1 MGETPVPAQQPQAGE
16 ATRLSSPDVDAG
28 GKSHPVGPAAEG
40 PATAV
45 GLSASEGDGG
55 PAGEHE
61 IAPVT
66 DRSTF
71 ARLSTGGRRVRRHPV
86 TVAWVP
92 DEGSH
97 EGQNRARVSYA
108 ITRKVGTAV
117 VRNRVRRR
125 LRAVN
130 RELAARMRPGSYL
143 MTARS
148 EAASMPYDQ
157 LRASVGEALDALA
170 ADGEEAGARSS
181 R

>member
-1 MGETPVPAQQPQAGE
+1 MGETPVPAQQPQAGK
-16 ATRLSSPDVDAG
+16 ATRFSSPDVDAG
-28 GKSHPVGPAAEG
+28 GKSDPVRPAAEG

-45 GLSASEGDGG
+45 GLSAIEGDGG
-55 PAGEHE
+55 PAGEHD

-71 ARLSTGGRRVRRHPV
+71 ARLSTRSRRVRRHPV

-92 DEGSH
+92 DEGPH
-97 EGQNRARVSYA
+97 QGPGRPRVSYA
-108 ITRKVGTAV
+108 ITRKVGSAV

-130 RELAARMRPGSYL
+130 RELAAHMRPGSYL

-157 LRASVGEALDALA
+157 LRASVRDALDALGD
-170 ADGEEAGARSS
+170 DGEEAGARSE

>member
-1 MGETPVPAQQPQAGE
+1 M
-16 ATRLSSPDVDAG
+16 
-28 GKSHPVGPAAEG
+28 
-40 PATAV
+40 
-45 GLSASEGDGG
+45 
-55 PAGEHE
+55 
-61 IAPVT
+61 
-66 DRSTF
+66 
-71 ARLSTGGRRVRRHPV
+71 